1 MGEFIVKLQSKKT
14 GSETSFVMRYTDR
27 AETTAL
33 VQCGNLR
40 TDYARKEFKT
50 KDELVKAL
58 MKVLNNESVYVC
70 RVTTLNLLFDFFYG
84 GMKVGRNE
92 MYLITRDFI
101 GDLAAIQLV
110 NLIDRDIHIQ
120 EQLINQSN

>member
-1 MGEFIVKLQSKKT
+1 MKNEMGEFIVKLQSKKT

-70 RVTTLNLLFDFFYG
+70 RVTTLNLLFDFYG

-92 MYLITRDFI
+92 MYLTAREFI
-101 GDLAAIQLV
+101 GDNAAIQLV
-110 NLIDRDIHIQ
+110 NLIHRGYPKG
-120 EQLINQSN
+120 